1 MEANMKSYKEYLTE
15 SKKTYEYKVKIAGDI
30 PADFATNLKAA
41 LSQFNVEA
49 IKNAKRT
56 PIQES
61 PIDFPN
67 VKFQEVTVFDVAL
80 TYPTISPVIANV
92 IRTKL
97 GIPEKHIV
105 VRTLGE
111 EQETELNVQ
120 YMHGLETTETK
131 NPDEALLNTPY
142 VADDY
147 QDMVGDKK
155 IMSFLKTLE
164 KHDLEEYKGVNDQLF
179 AGMPKLDGQQ
189 VQSKETDKSGMGSVL
204 TKQVKLTPHAQG
216 RHPGIKGN

>member
-111 EQETELNVQ
+111 EQETELNIQ

-142 VADDY
+142 VANDY

-204 TKQVKLTPHAQG
+204 TKQVTLTQHAQG

>member
-30 PADFATNLKAA
+30 PKDFATNLKIA
-41 LSQFNVEA
+41 LSQFNVES

-67 VKFQEVTVFDVAL
+67 VKFREVTVFDIAL
-80 TYPTISPVIANV
+80 TYPTITPIIRDVIH
-92 IRTKL
+92 TKL
-97 GIPEKHIV
+97 GIPEKNVV

-120 YMHGLETTETK
+120 YMHGLETTESK
-131 NPDEALLNTPY
+131 NADEALLNSPY
-142 VADDY
+142 VAADH

-164 KHDLEEYKGVNDQLF
+164 PHGLEEYKGVNDQLF
-179 AGMPKLDGQQ
+179 AGMPKLDGQA

-204 TKQVKLTPHAQG
+204 TKQVKLTQHAVD